1 MGKLINIDRIK
12 FNDEIPSTENTVLFE
27 VEAPKKLNYHE
38 SDILLIDLPE
48 LVDMNPVNI
57 SDCEKQMTAIFLDKL
72 LVDLE
77 SKVLIEITTT
87 PHELACF
94 FLKVIRSMPQQLR
107 NEC

>member
-1 MGKLINIDRIK
+1 MNSDRIK
-12 FNDEIPSTENTVLFE
+12 FNDEISSARNTVPFN
-27 VEAPKKLNYHE
+27 VDAPKNINYHE
-38 SDILLIDLPE
+38 SDVLLIDLAE
-48 LVDMNPVNI
+48 LVSMNPVNI
-57 SDCEKQMTAIFLDKL
+57 NDCEKQMTAIFLDKL

-94 FLKVIRSMPQQLR
+94 FLMAIRSVPQQFR

>member
-1 MGKLINIDRIK
+1 MGKLMNIDRIK
-12 FNDEIPSTENTVLFE
+12 FNDGIPSTGNTVPFD
-27 VEAPKKLNYHE
+27 VDAPKKLNYSN
-38 SDILLIDLPE
+38 SDILVIDLAE
-48 LVDMNPVNI
+48 LAVMDPVNI

-72 LVDLE
+72 LVGLE

-94 FLKVIRSMPQQLR
+94 FLTVIRSMPQQLR